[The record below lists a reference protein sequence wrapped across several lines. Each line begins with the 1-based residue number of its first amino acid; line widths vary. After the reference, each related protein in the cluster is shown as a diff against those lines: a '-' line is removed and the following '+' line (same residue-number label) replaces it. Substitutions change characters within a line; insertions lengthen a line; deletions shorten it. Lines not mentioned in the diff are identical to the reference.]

1 MPSQYFG
8 LNIFPDALQ
17 AFAKGDAAQA
27 MTLTEQGSL
36 EFPDQIGL
44 TRFFAALSAQSG
56 ISVVSHHLG
65 RPFPIAY
72 RLPCLAP
79 FQQWPSSGEV
89 VLTDTLRQMHPDQM
103 LLVYALGPYRTNGP
117 FQEELRE
124 LIPLY
129 AHAPDRIAAVHLI
142 TSHGDRPSDWRGQNQ
157 IEDQARTMGLP
168 LRVLQDPTCSVG
180 QALRLTSSP
189 SLFVLDHNGTLLAP
203 KPWQTKT
210 AIGWPSNAR
219 CEAKPPSGPCECA
232 WPAIAYQRF
241 NKASPMQDTPPSMSA
256 QDALVAVMVAVSAAD
271 EQMRTSEL
279 VAIQRMV
286 NHMPVFVGY
295 DLDRIRGVSQTVFDL
310 FEEEDGLEAL
320 FGLIRAALP
329 ERLGETAYAL
339 ACDVVSA
346 DGKLRDMELRMLEEI
361 REELNVD
368 RLHAAAI
375 EWGARVRHMKL

>member
-1 MPSQYFG
+1 
-8 LNIFPDALQ
+8 
-17 AFAKGDAAQA
+17 
-27 MTLTEQGSL
+27 
-36 EFPDQIGL
+36 
-44 TRFFAALSAQSG
+44 
-56 ISVVSHHLG
+56 
-65 RPFPIAY
+65 
-72 RLPCLAP
+72 
-79 FQQWPSSGEV
+79 
-89 VLTDTLRQMHPDQM
+89 
-103 LLVYALGPYRTNGP
+103 
-117 FQEELRE
+117 
-124 LIPLY
+124 
-129 AHAPDRIAAVHLI
+129 
-142 TSHGDRPSDWRGQNQ
+142 
-157 IEDQARTMGLP
+157 
-168 LRVLQDPTCSVG
+168 
-180 QALRLTSSP
+180 
-189 SLFVLDHNGTLLAP
+189 
-203 KPWQTKT
+203 
-210 AIGWPSNAR
+210 
-219 CEAKPPSGPCECA
+219 
-232 WPAIAYQRF
+232 
-241 NKASPMQDTPPSMSA
+241 MQDTPPSMSA

-361 REELNVD
+361 REELSID